1 MKEKGFT
8 LIELIGVIVLL
19 AIIILITYPS
29 IVNIIKKSNN
39 KIDSATSALIIS
51 GAKNMVDENKNS
63 YPLTNGNVY
72 CVTIKS
78 LINKGYVISDLE
90 TGNGNKINTD
100 RYVMIKVNSNKY
112 KYTILAETEKCDEKR
127 DPVIVDPDVP
137 ASTPYVSI
145 TKDGG
150 VSSIVTKG
158 EMEYVVTY
166 EQSITDSI
174 AQDKIVA
181 QVLVSSSEFEVNSNT
196 TDAPLTI
203 TIQSENV
210 STINSKYFERVVK
223 LSYNENTGHGSYA
236 VGTKFFLRVKSGLIK
251 NTDGVE
257 SKELNSS
264 ITRVGKFESNAYL
277 LCNNNCATINT
288 KCSNEILYSDTG
300 VTCQYDT
307 TKTGDSKIMTGK
319 FHVLEDDGTNLSLL
333 YDDVITDFVDWE
345 PSSSYSRTFTKQY
358 ASLESSMK
366 GYSDEY
372 LKVLT
377 SYSYCQ
383 GYINPGGSSI
393 GCSNNDWQILN
404 NIKARIPT
412 TEEIGI
418 ISGYYKPLTAGNVYP
433 NFYPVY
439 TGNDLPEWLRA
450 TKGNPYW
457 LTGLLT
463 SNAGD
468 NTCGADTGSV
478 NCDNSFSYVANK
490 EDLGKYIE
498 EYKIRPVIVINK
510 SNVDYKDI

>member
-63 YPLTNGNVY
+63 YPLTNGNIY

-112 KYTILAETEKCDEKR
+112 KYTILAEAEKCDEKK
-127 DPVIVDPDVP
+127 DSVIVDPDVP

-181 QVLVSSSEFEVNSNT
+181 VLVSSSEFEVNSNT
-196 TDAPLTI
+196 TAAPLTI

-210 STINSKYFERVVK
+210 STINSKYFERTVK
-223 LSYNENTGHGSYA
+223 LSYDENAGYGSYA

-307 TKTGDSKIMTGK
+307 TKTGDSKIMPGK

-333 YDDVITDFVDWE
+333 YDDVITDFVSLPDKRAFSTLYDE
-345 PSSSYSRTFTKQY
+345 
-358 ASLESSMK
+358 ASNFITQ
-366 GYSDEY
+366 YSDKY
-372 LKVLT
+372 LEKFDFNYCPDYVSTGYDGCNINT
-377 SYSYCQ
+377 SVDRKTQ
-383 GYINPGGSSI
+383 LKDLKI
-393 GCSNNDWQILN
+393 
-404 NIKARIPT
+404 RIPT
-412 TEEIGI
+412 AEEMLNIANIYHSSYTE
-418 ISGYYKPLTAGNVYP
+418 
-433 NFYPVY
+433 
-439 TGNDLPEWLRA
+439 LPTWLHA
-450 TKGNPYW
+450 QKDTPYW
-457 LTGLLT
+457 LTGIRT
-463 SNAGD
+463 SYAGD
-468 NTCGADTGSV
+468 GVPPETEPGTYTDHNFCV
-478 NCDNSFSYVANK
+478 DNVQYGQINIWDCSEA
-490 EDLGKYIE
+490 
-498 EYKIRPVIVINK
+498 KIRPVIVINK

>member
-51 GAKNMVDENKNS
+51 GAKNMVDENKNN

-112 KYTILAETEKCDEKR
+112 KYTILAEAEKCDEKK
-127 DPVIVDPDVP
+127 DSVIVDPDVP

-174 AQDKIVA
+174 AQDKMVA
-181 QVLVSSSEFEVNSNT
+181 VLVSSSEFEVNSNT
-196 TDAPLTI
+196 TAAPLTI

-210 STINSKYFERVVK
+210 STINSKYFERTVK
-223 LSYNENTGHGSYA
+223 LSYDENAGYGSYA

-307 TKTGDSKIMTGK
+307 TKTGDSKIMPGK

-333 YDDVITDFVDWE
+333 YDDVITDFVSLPDKRAFSTLYDE
-345 PSSSYSRTFTKQY
+345 
-358 ASLESSMK
+358 ASNFITQ
-366 GYSDEY
+366 YSDKY
-372 LKVLT
+372 LEKFDFNYCPDYVSTGYDGCNINT
-377 SYSYCQ
+377 SVDRKTQ
-383 GYINPGGSSI
+383 LKDLKI
-393 GCSNNDWQILN
+393 
-404 NIKARIPT
+404 RIPT
-412 TEEIGI
+412 AEEMLNIANIYHSSYTE
-418 ISGYYKPLTAGNVYP
+418 
-433 NFYPVY
+433 
-439 TGNDLPEWLRA
+439 LPTWLHA
-450 TKGNPYW
+450 QKDTPYW
-457 LTGLLT
+457 LTGIRT
-463 SNAGD
+463 SYAGD
-468 NTCGADTGSV
+468 GVPPETEPGTYTDHNFCV
-478 NCDNSFSYVANK
+478 DNVQYGQINIWDCSEA
-490 EDLGKYIE
+490 
-498 EYKIRPVIVINK
+498 KIRPVIVINK
-510 SNVDYKDI
+510 INVDYKDI

>member
-112 KYTILAETEKCDEKR
+112 KYTILAETEKCDDKR
-127 DPVIVDPDVP
+127 DSVIVDPDVSE
-137 ASTPYVSI
+137 STPYVSI

-150 VSSIVTKG
+150 MSSIATRG

-181 QVLVSSSEFEVNSNT
+181 QVLVSFSEFEINSNT

-210 STINSKYFERVVK
+210 STINSKYFERTVK
-223 LSYNENTGHGSYA
+223 LSYDENVGHGSYD

-264 ITRVGKFESNAYL
+264 ITRVVKFESNAYL
-277 LCNNNCATINT
+277 LCNNNCATSGT
-288 KCSNEILYSDTG
+288 GCANEILYSDDG
-300 VTCQYDT
+300 VKCKYDLN
-307 TKTGDSKIMTGK
+307 KTGNSKVMEGT
-319 FHVLEDDGTNLSLL
+319 FHILSDDGTNLSLL
-333 YDDVITDFVDWE
+333 YDNVVSDFVSLPDRRSFSTLYDE
-345 PSSSYSRTFTKQY
+345 
-358 ASLESSMK
+358 ASNFITQ
-366 GYSDEY
+366 YSDKY
-372 LKVLT
+372 LEKFDFNYCPGYVSTWDDGCNINT
-377 SYSYCQ
+377 SVDRKTQ
-383 GYINPGGSSI
+383 LKDLKI
-393 GCSNNDWQILN
+393 
-404 NIKARIPT
+404 RIPT
-412 TEEIGI
+412 AEEILNI
-418 ISGYYKPLTAGNVYP
+418 YQIYYE
-433 NFYPVY
+433 
-439 TGNDLPEWLRA
+439 LPTWLQA
-450 TKGNPYW
+450 QKDEPYW
-457 LTGLLT
+457 LTGLNS

-468 NTCGADTGSV
+468 ATPGTDTDHNYCV
-478 NCDNSFSYVANK
+478 YNSRKAPLNVWDCFEA
-490 EDLGKYIE
+490 
-498 EYKIRPVIVINK
+498 KIRPVIVINK

>member
-8 LIELIGVIVLL
+8 LIELIGVIALL

-112 KYTILAETEKCDEKR
+112 KYTILAEAEKCDEKK
-127 DPVIVDPDVP
+127 DSVIVDPDVSE
-137 ASTPYVSI
+137 STPYVSI

-181 QVLVSSSEFEVNSNT
+181 QVLVSSSEFEVNSNA

-210 STINSKYFERVVK
+210 STINSKYFERTVK
-223 LSYNENTGHGSYA
+223 LSYDENVGHGSYA

-333 YDDVITDFVDWE
+333 YDDVISDFVSLPDKRSFSTLYDE
-345 PSSSYSRTFTKQY
+345 
-358 ASLESSMK
+358 ASNFITQ
-366 GYSDEY
+366 YSDKY
-372 LKVLT
+372 LEKFDFNYCPGYVSTGYDGCNINT
-377 SYSYCQ
+377 SVDRKTQ
-383 GYINPGGSSI
+383 LKDLKI
-393 GCSNNDWQILN
+393 
-404 NIKARIPT
+404 RIPT
-412 TEEIGI
+412 AEEILN
-418 ISGYYKPLTAGNVYP
+418 ISDIYLKLNIYNMYY
-433 NFYPVY
+433 
-439 TGNDLPEWLRA
+439 DELPTWLHA
-450 TKGNPYW
+450 QKDAPYW
-457 LTGLLT
+457 LTGLRS

-468 NTCGADTGSV
+468 ATPGIDTDHNFCV
-478 NCDNSFSYVANK
+478 DNVQYGHIN
-490 EDLGKYIE
+490 DLDCSE
-498 EYKIRPVIVINK
+498 AKIRPVIVINK

>member
-78 LINKGYVISDLE
+78 LINKGYIISDLE

-112 KYTILAETEKCDEKR
+112 KYTILAEAEKCDEKK
-127 DPVIVDPDVP
+127 DSVIVDPDVP

-181 QVLVSSSEFEVNSNT
+181 VLVSSSEFEVNSNT
-196 TDAPLTI
+196 TAAPLTI

-210 STINSKYFERVVK
+210 STINSKYFERTVK
-223 LSYNENTGHGSYA
+223 LSYDENAGYGSYA

-251 NTDGVE
+251 NADGVE

-333 YDDVITDFVDWE
+333 YDDVITDFVSLPDKGAFSTLYDE
-345 PSSSYSRTFTKQY
+345 
-358 ASLESSMK
+358 ASNFITQ
-366 GYSDEY
+366 YSDKY
-372 LKVLT
+372 LEKFDFNYCPGYVSTGYDGCNINT
-377 SYSYCQ
+377 SVDRKTQ
-383 GYINPGGSSI
+383 LKNLKI
-393 GCSNNDWQILN
+393 
-404 NIKARIPT
+404 RIPT
-412 TEEIGI
+412 AEEILN
-418 ISGYYKPLTAGNVYP
+418 ISDIYHYSSNE
-433 NFYPVY
+433 
-439 TGNDLPEWLRA
+439 LPTWLHA
-450 TKGNPYW
+450 QKDAPYW
-457 LTGLLT
+457 LTGLRT

-468 NTCGADTGSV
+468 ATTGTGTDHNFCVDSNV
-478 NCDNSFSYVANK
+478 QY
-490 EDLGKYIE
+490 GQIE
-498 EYKIRPVIVINK
+498 FWSCSEAKIRPVIVINK
-510 SNVDYKDI
+510 SNVGYKDI